1 MEPTQLI
8 VIDLV
13 SVIDTPGNTCVHS
26 ARLLLCSHGQAH
38 PVRYA

>member
-1 MEPTQLI
+1 MESTQLI

-26 ARLLLCSHGQAH
+26 AGLLLCQGQAH